1 MFATMHLHEE
11 MLLERSGSHHLNK
24 IMFFNSY
31 CIMPGFKKNSLNVLF
46 VSGYSSADRASFI
59 MWMDSYVF
67 TYTSRTSTIQPKWEL
82 LVSLILHSRSAT
94 VLYLLILKPL
104 LQWHDVAHSHLLE
117 IMNSAIS
124 NILPISTQA
133 QSLSN
138 AVQSHLWF
146 SYDFLNRKE
155 WQR

>member
-1 MFATMHLHEE
+1 MHLHEE
-11 MLLERSGSHHLNK
+11 MLLERSGSRHLNK
-24 IMFFNSY
+24 IMFFNRY
-31 CIMPGFKKNSLNVLF
+31 CIMPEFKKKNSLNVLF
-46 VSGYSSADRASFI
+46 VSGYSSADRARFI

-67 TYTSRTSTIQPKWEL
+67 TYTSRTSTIQPKWEF

-94 VLYLLILKPL
+94 VLHLLILKPL
-104 LQWHDVAHSHLLE
+104 LQWHDVAHLHLLE